1 MVTPLEKV
9 FFNNKKMVP
18 HCDDETLRSTTETLV
33 IQFDQERFKQ
43 ILSEVGSNPISV
55 CKHRKISVAS
65 TPLAAAR
72 KQVSDETKKVICGPN
87 SVST

>member
-1 MVTPLEKV
+1 MSLEKV
-9 FFNNKKMVP
+9 LFNNKKTVP
-18 HCDDETLRSTTETLV
+18 QCDNETLGSTTKTLV

-55 CKHRKISVAS
+55 CKHWKISVAS
-65 TPLAAAR
+65 TPLAPAR
-72 KQVSDETKKVICGPN
+72 KQVSDETKKVICGPD